1 MGPGRI
7 LPNFERAEMDM
18 MEFMDLVYD
27 GEKLSAMVEHGMAPT
42 AVLRAQIHGL
52 VALEQLNDAA
62 CHNKGRLS
70 EDTARNFLRQILE
83 AVRHCHSR
91 GVIHMDLK
99 EENIL
104 VDLDTEKLKLIDFAR
119 RIPSGDDVHSEFY
132 GTKAYGP
139 PERISSRGLFRARPA
154 EVWSLGILLYSM
166 VHGNVPFEENSEIV
180 RGRLRFKTGLS
191 DTCRDLIL
199 RCLRQNPDERPS
211 VEQIFSHP
219 WVTETKVSDTAVA
232 RDNKVTAASSSPEDL
247 GELGVH
253 GGGPGER
260 GRGTGRGPDRTIVPL
275 SESDGGG
282 PLNGEAEKTLF
293 AAMPEGRDVR
303 GLDASVAT
311 STILWKKRLSYVRD
325 SCQNVA
331 RPHYVAHELRG
342 LGMISQEELDAIAV
356 YSAAD
361 KTRALVDRAVAKGNA
376 VSAAFMEAWA
386 RWNPEGDR
394 GDGVGREGN
403 GKGMSLGAEQAGVP
417 LCPQCGHGP
426 DVAVRRANERGREE
440 SEVRRGREEGEVDRT
455 TSRATCPSRR
465 SWRTSTS

>member
-1 MGPGRI
+1 
-7 LPNFERAEMDM
+7 MDM

-52 VALEQLNDAA
+52 VALEQLKRCGLPQYFHNFHVAGVTIGAVHDPGTEENGWLLQRLVPTPRTPQCSAA
-62 CHNKGRLS
+62 TCSSAKDLWEAYPGGREALS
-70 EDTARNFLRQILE
+70 Q
-83 AVRHCHSR
+83 SR
-91 GVIHMDLK
+91 VIHMDLK

-119 RIPSGDDVHSEFY
+119 RIPSGDDAQRSSH

-282 PLNGEAEKTLF
+282 PLNGEAEKT
-293 AAMPEGRDVR
+293 PQRCPRGRR
-303 GLDASVAT
+303 GAVLTRAYT
-311 STILWKKRLSYVRD
+311 STILWKKRLSHGGTVVKRRRLALRR
-325 SCQNVA
+325 A
-331 RPHYVAHELRG
+331 RARW
-342 LGMISQEELDAIAV
+342 LGMISQEELDAIA
-356 YSAAD
+356 Y
-361 KTRALVDRAVAKGNA
+361 TRRRQDPGVGGSRQSEGNA

-386 RWNPEGDR
+386 RWNPEGT
-394 GDGVGREGN
+394 
-403 GKGMSLGAEQAGVP
+403 A
-417 LCPQCGHGP
+417 
-426 DVAVRRANERGREE
+426 
-440 SEVRRGREEGEVDRT
+440 
-455 TSRATCPSRR
+455 
-465 SWRTSTS
+465 